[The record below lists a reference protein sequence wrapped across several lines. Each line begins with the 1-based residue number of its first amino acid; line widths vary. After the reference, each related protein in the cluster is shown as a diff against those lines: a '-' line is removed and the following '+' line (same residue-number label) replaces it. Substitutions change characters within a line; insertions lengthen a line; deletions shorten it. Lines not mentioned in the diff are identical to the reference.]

1 MREAEPRGDPPAGAD
16 AAERRRALILLVVIP
31 AFFGTNMLVAR
42 AVAGDIPPVALA
54 FWRWTLVFA
63 LLAPWTV
70 RPLWRQ
76 RHAVRREW
84 RDLALLGAF
93 GMGVCG
99 AFVYVGAETTTA
111 TNIGLNF
118 GASPILI
125 VLLTG
130 LGGHERLTQRQLAG
144 VVASLAGV
152 LVLIF
157 RGDPAAL
164 LAVRLVPGDL
174 WIACAS
180 AAWAGYAVILRYRP
194 SALDPATRFAAVTLY
209 GCAIMAPFH
218 LAEALAGDLP
228 AVDPTTRA
236 GAITLG
242 AIALVAVV
250 PGIGAYQGYARIQR
264 TLGAATTGLVL
275 YLTPLYTALLAWLLL
290 DEALDP
296 YHLVGAALILPGIW
310 LATRRPVARR

>member
-1 MREAEPRGDPPAGAD
+1 MTNNQPAPRSGDS
-16 AAERRRALILLVVIP
+16 ERRHALVMLFIVP
-31 AFFGTNMLVAR
+31 ALFGTNMLVAR
-42 AVAGDIPPVALA
+42 AVAGDIPPVAFA
-54 FWRWTLVFA
+54 FWRWALVFA
-63 LLAPWTV
+63 LLAPWAG

-76 RHAVRREW
+76 RHAVLREW
-84 RDLALLGAF
+84 RDLLPLGIF
-93 GMGVCG
+93 GMGICG
-99 AFVYVGAETTTA
+99 AFVYIGAETTTA
-111 TNIGLNF
+111 TNIGLIY

-125 VLLTG
+125 VVLTAI
-130 LGGHERLTQRQLAG
+130 GGHERLTGAQTAG
-144 VVASLAGV
+144 IAASLVGV

-194 SALDPATRFAAVTLY
+194 SALDPTTRFAAIILY
-209 GCAIMAPFH
+209 GVAVLLPFTI
-218 LAEALAGDLP
+218 AEALTGSLP
-228 AVDPTTRA
+228 TLGLSGA
-236 GAITLG
+236 GAMTLG
-242 AIALVAVV
+242 AIALVAIV

-264 TLGAATTGLVL
+264 ALGAGTTSLVL

-290 DEALDP
+290 GESLRP

-310 LATRRPVARR
+310 LTTRRQARAKRAQ